1 MSLARATRGRSVDR
15 SRSTHATPR
24 SKPLHSR
31 SHHHQMQLPTTCP
44 VIESKVC
51 DHQCPC
57 AACEDMHA
65 TYALRT
71 MWRVSE
77 SCVHACLD
85 TRRLT
90 YDIERVQRAQSARRY
105 SPSTNFSAAVLWSAA
120 RTLRRMLQQLC
131 NARSFSLRIFDRHC
145 TAVWSSAGCNSG
157 TRGMRCRRTARGFAR
172 GLLFFSDKQTA
183 EL

>member
-65 TYALRT
+65 TYTLRT

-90 YDIERVQRAQSARRY
+90 SDIERVQRAQSARRRALQPTLPRRCCVGAQDGRAEGLAAAERLKLF
-105 SPSTNFSAAVLWSAA
+105 SSRLVQCDGQPARPSH
-120 RTLRRMLQQLC
+120 C
-131 NARSFSLRIFDRHC
+131 SFD
-145 TAVWSSAGCNSG
+145 
-157 TRGMRCRRTARGFAR
+157 
-172 GLLFFSDKQTA
+172 
-183 EL
+183 